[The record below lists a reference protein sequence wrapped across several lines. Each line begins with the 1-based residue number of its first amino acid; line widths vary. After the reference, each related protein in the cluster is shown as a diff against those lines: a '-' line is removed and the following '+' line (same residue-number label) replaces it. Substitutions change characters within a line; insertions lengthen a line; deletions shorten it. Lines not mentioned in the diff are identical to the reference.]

1 MKYVYMKVRKLRNNS
16 KDGIWLEPK
25 YYNNGCLVAKFRIG
39 KGQTTISQEST
50 LQAIGNGNGSPLTC
64 NDEGEEIVYTHMKV

>member
-1 MKYVYMKVRKLRNNS
+1 MRNKTGRAKPVTPKALRLQYKMKYVYMKVRKLRNNS

-39 KGQTTISQEST
+39 KGQTTIS
-50 LQAIGNGNGSPLTC
+50 
-64 NDEGEEIVYTHMKV
+64 